1 MRAFERDRDSFELIE
16 TMRWRVDD
24 GLWLLDYHLER
35 LGSSARY
42 FGFACDID
50 QVRAVLNGAIE
61 PLDPARRWRVRLT
74 LARGG
79 TVAVTTSQLED
90 ASPALGIPM
99 VVISDHRTDS
109 ADVFLY
115 HKTTNRRLYDSEFIR
130 MRDNHG
136 CAEVL
141 FGNERGELTEGSRT
155 NLFVQFDDVLHTPP
169 IRCGLLDGT
178 LRRSLLSEPHARVR
192 EAIVTP
198 DDLKRADKLLIGNS
212 VIGLLE
218 VRLDETLPR
227 QGLNRK

>member
-16 TMRWRVDD
+16 TMRWSVE
-24 GLWLLDYHLER
+24 GNLWLLDYHLER
-35 LGSSARY
+35 LGRSARY

-50 QVRAVLNGAIE
+50 QVRDTLHAAVE

-79 TVAVTTSQLED
+79 TVAVTTSRLED
-90 ASPALGIPM
+90 ASPAPGIPT

-115 HKTTNRRLYDSEFIR
+115 HKTTNRRRYDAEFSR
-130 MRDNHG
+130 VQSDYG
-136 CAEVL
+136 CREVL
-141 FGNERGELTEGSRT
+141 FCNERGELTEGSRT

-169 IRCGLLDGT
+169 LRCGLLDGT

-218 VRLDETLPR
+218 VRLLENIRDPARE
-227 QGLNRK
+227 